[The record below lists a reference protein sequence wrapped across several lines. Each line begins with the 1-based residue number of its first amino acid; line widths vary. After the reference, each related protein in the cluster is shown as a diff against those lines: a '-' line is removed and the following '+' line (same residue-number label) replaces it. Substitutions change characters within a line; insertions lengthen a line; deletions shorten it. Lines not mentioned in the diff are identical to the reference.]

1 MERRLEQ
8 KEENMTHSKRIKERG
23 AAIYVT
29 ACILVM
35 AVPMA
40 GLAIDG
46 TVLYIL
52 KCRLQGAVDGAA
64 LAAARSLARGSD
76 DTAQVSSAKIAAV
89 TYTKLNFPS
98 NYFFTSDVTI
108 DQNTDVT
115 VDLSV
120 AHQRTVSV
128 TGHVVAPVLFMR
140 FLNFTS
146 ANVNA
151 IAIAVRKDVNV
162 NLVLDRSGSMTASG
176 SCGPMKQAA
185 INFLGNF
192 APGRDNVGIFSFAT
206 SVVVQQASTTAFT
219 QAGMT
224 TAINGIDCQGSTSS
238 AAALWTAYDD
248 LVRLNQTAA
257 LNFIVFFTDGEPT
270 GVAVNMPIAAGSP
283 CTETAQV
290 VPPASV
296 PGGFPSGFTGK
307 YITGMYATYV
317 DGSAFIGLAANTA
330 TANADGTPPTSTT
343 SSGVSDQVVAPNS
356 QGCAY
361 ASGWNSN
368 WQTISDFRGIPTLD
382 IFGNNLVNASYWQ
395 TYPNGSYLD
404 IGNHSNGIPMATNAA
419 DDAARRVRIGTTDP
433 AYGRGL
439 NGVII
444 NSIGLGNA
452 AVPLPADGIFLE
464 RVSND
469 TRSPIYDS
477 NYPAGL
483 YVYAQHS
490 SDISGAFG
498 QIASEILRL
507 AK

>member
-1 MERRLEQ
+1 
-8 KEENMTHSKRIKERG
+8 MTHSRRIKERG

-46 TVLYIL
+46 TILYIL

-76 DTAQVSSAKIAAV
+76 DPSQVASAQAAAV

-108 DQNTDVT
+108 NQNTDVT

-120 AHQRTVSV
+120 AHQRTVQV
-128 TGHVVAPVLFMR
+128 TAHVVAPVLFMR

-146 ANVNA
+146 TNVNA
-151 IAIAVRKDVNV
+151 VASTVRKDVNV

-206 SVVVQQASTTAFT
+206 SVVVQQAATTAFT

-224 TAINGIDCQGSTSS
+224 TAINGIDCQGSTNSS
-238 AAALWTAYDD
+238 SALWTAYDD
-248 LVRLNQTAA
+248 LVRLNQTGA

-270 GVAVNMPIAAGSP
+270 GVDVNMPIAAGSP
-283 CTETAQV
+283 CTETVQV

-296 PGGFPSGFTGK
+296 PGGFPAGFAGK
-307 YITGMYATYV
+307 FITGMYATYV

-343 SSGVSDQVVAPNS
+343 SSGASDQIVAPNS

-368 WQTISDFRGIPTLD
+368 WQTLTDFRGIPTQD
-382 IFGNNLVNASYWQ
+382 IFGSSLVNNSYWS
-395 TYPNGSYLD
+395 TTTNAAGYID
-404 IGNHSNGIPMATNAA
+404 ITNHNNGISMATNAA
-419 DDAARRVRIGTTDP
+419 DDAARRIRIGTTDP
-433 AYGRGL
+433 TYGRGL